1 MFTQYDKTLIS
12 VGICFF
18 IIAYLIYFMITPNL
32 DILDIFINIV
42 LFIIW
47 LVGSISISNFIS
59 YY

>member
-1 MFTQYDKTLIS
+1 MFTKYDKTLMT

-18 IIAYLIYFMITPNL
+18 IIAYLIYFMITPHL
-32 DILDIFINIV
+32 DILDVFINIV

-47 LVGSISISNFIS
+47 FVVSIGISNFIS